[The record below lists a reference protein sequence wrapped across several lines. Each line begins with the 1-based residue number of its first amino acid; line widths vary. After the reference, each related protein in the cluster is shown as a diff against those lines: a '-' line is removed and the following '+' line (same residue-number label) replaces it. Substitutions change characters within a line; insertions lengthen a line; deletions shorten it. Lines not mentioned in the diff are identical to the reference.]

1 MIDMEQAQDAK
12 KAAAAPPINAKKE
25 IRHNGRSP
33 KFQALLKIIENEM
46 KEDEKGV
53 IFSQWT
59 SSLNLLEEIFRKVG
73 HTFTRIGRYWSWQSQ
88 ARWKNAFSMT
98 HHLSR
103 IVSSSCFLFL
113 SLSFPDGTMTADQR
127 IAAIE
132 AFESDKCDFDHP
144 RFILCSI
151 SEFGAVWT

>member
-1 MIDMEQAQDAK
+1 
-12 KAAAAPPINAKKE
+12 
-25 IRHNGRSP
+25 
-33 KFQALLKIIENEM
+33 
-46 KEDEKGV
+46 
-53 IFSQWT
+53 
-59 SSLNLLEEIFRKVG
+59 
-73 HTFTRIGRYWSWQSQ
+73 
-88 ARWKNAFSMT
+88 MT